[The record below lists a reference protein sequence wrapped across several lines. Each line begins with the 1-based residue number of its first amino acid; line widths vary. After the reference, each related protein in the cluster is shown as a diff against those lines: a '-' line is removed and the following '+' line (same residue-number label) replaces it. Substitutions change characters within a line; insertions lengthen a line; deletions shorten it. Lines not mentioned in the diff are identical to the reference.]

1 MLLGQPLFFYFFLR
15 NNKRHSPKVFF
26 NYYDFIS
33 NPRQLAFCFLR
44 LFFGKTVLLFSILVL
59 GADGIWN
66 LFYCLLMIM
75 VRGLRLYSHVHGCG
89 RKKFSTRQI
98 YRHTHTHTLEWTYW
112 EIRSIHLDFIF
123 FYLPPAD
130 FSLFQRCLFS
140 VIFRVLVL
148 R

>member
-1 MLLGQPLFFYFFLR
+1 MYNFFALQCSSDSHCFFLFFLR

-89 RKKFSTRQI
+89 RQKFSTRQI
-98 YRHTHTHTLEWTYW
+98 YRHTHT
-112 EIRSIHLDFIF
+112 RMN
-123 FYLPPAD
+123 
-130 FSLFQRCLFS
+130 
-140 VIFRVLVL
+140 VL
-148 R
+148 RNSVYSFRFYFLLFTTSRLQSFSEMFVFCYF